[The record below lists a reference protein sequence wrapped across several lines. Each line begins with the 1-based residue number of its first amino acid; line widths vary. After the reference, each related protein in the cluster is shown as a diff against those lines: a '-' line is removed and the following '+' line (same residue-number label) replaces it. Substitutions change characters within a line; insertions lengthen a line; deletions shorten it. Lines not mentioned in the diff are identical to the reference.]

1 MSFNRL
7 LYDSCAT
14 VQNNN
19 ENVGVIDYLLDQHK
33 MENPQ
38 KCRHQLGLVGGANVS
53 HIRGNL
59 VDLETD
65 LFGIS
70 RKSSNCP
77 CKKYLNKCAVSEN
90 LNSCQQKQIEI
101 KPNCS
106 TVGRIIDTTPAHLPN
121 CQTIR
126 YKPIPVPGEPD
137 APYCQEPACGMG
149 NAGPYGCANGKN

>member
-7 LYDSCAT
+7 LYDSCSS
-14 VQNNN
+14 VQHNN
-19 ENVGVIDYLLDQHK
+19 ENVGIIDYLLDSHK

-38 KCRHQLGLVGGANVS
+38 KCRHQLGLIGGTNVS
-53 HIRGNL
+53 HIQGNL

-65 LFGIS
+65 LFGIT

-77 CKKYLNKCAVSEN
+77 CKKYLNKCAVSDN
-90 LNSCQQKQIEI
+90 LNNCQQRQITI

-106 TVGRIIDTTPAHLPN
+106 TVGRNIDTTPLHLQN

-126 YKPIPVPGEPD
+126 YKPVPLPNEAKLHTCDKESSCGCSSGCG
-137 APYCQEPACGMG
+137 CQ
-149 NAGPYGCANGKN
+149 KKK